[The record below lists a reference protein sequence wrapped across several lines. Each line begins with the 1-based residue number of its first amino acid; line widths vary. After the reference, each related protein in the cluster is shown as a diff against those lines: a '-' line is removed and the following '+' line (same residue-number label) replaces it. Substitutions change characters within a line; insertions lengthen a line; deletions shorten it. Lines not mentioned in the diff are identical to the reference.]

1 MMNSNLSRVFLKAML
16 LTVGLFGAH
25 EFLTGQVV
33 DREDLVRSVS
43 REVASTMEK
52 GRIPSASIALVAG
65 KEVVWAEGFG
75 YSNLWARTRAK
86 PETVYLIG
94 STFKTMST
102 YALLQQMEAG
112 KFKLD
117 DSVNNYM
124 KEFKIRGEDH
134 ENPVTF
140 RHLLTHTSGLPGGF
154 VAFPVWGDTVPP
166 PLNVSLKK
174 MMKLRFRTGS
184 RVLYSNPA
192 FTLVAYLVEQ
202 FAGQPYK
209 QVIRERIFEPIELDD
224 TDFIPKGD
232 MEERLSIPYF
242 YDRRTGTH
250 KPASRSKADV
260 WPAGVV
266 YGTILDQARWLIVNL
281 NHGCY
286 DGGRLLS
293 EAVFDQL
300 MTRQYERFSGPIHG
314 DWLNETTGYGLT
326 WWISEYK
333 GDKLFAHSGSVNGY
347 TAFIVGNLDKKI
359 GFAVLTNGDK
369 VHSHLFAL
377 ALSVLELLDRYRPDP
392 MN

>member
-1 MMNSNLSRVFLKAML
+1 MNSNLSRIFLKVML
-16 LTVGLFGAH
+16 LMVGLMGTH
-25 EFLTGQVV
+25 ETLAGQII
-33 DREDLVRSVS
+33 DREGLIRVMT
-43 REVASTMEK
+43 REVVSTLDK
-52 GRIPSASIALVAG
+52 ARIPSASIALVAG

-102 YALLQQMEAG
+102 YALLQQMEEG
-112 KFKLD
+112 KFALD
-117 DSVNNYM
+117 DPVNDYL
-124 KEFKIRGEDH
+124 KEFKIRGEDPG
-134 ENPVTF
+134 NPVTF

-166 PLNVSLKK
+166 PIDVTLKK
-174 MMKLRFRTGS
+174 IMKLRFQTGS
-184 RVLYSNPA
+184 RVVYSNPA
-192 FTLVAYLVEQ
+192 FTLVAYLVEK
-202 FAGQPYK
+202 FAGKSYK
-209 QVIRERIFEPIELDD
+209 QVIRERIFEPLGLDD

-242 YDRRTGTH
+242 YDRRTGAH

-266 YGTILDQARWLIVNL
+266 YGTVPDLARWLIVNL
-281 NHGCY
+281 DHGCY
-286 DGGRLLS
+286 AGGRLLS

-300 MTRQYERFSGPIHG
+300 MTRQYDRFSGPIHG

-347 TAFIVGNLDKKI
+347 TAFIVGNLDKKT

-369 VHSHLFAL
+369 AHSHLFAL
-377 ALSVLELLDRYRPDP
+377 ALSALDLLDRYRPDP
-392 MN
+392 MS